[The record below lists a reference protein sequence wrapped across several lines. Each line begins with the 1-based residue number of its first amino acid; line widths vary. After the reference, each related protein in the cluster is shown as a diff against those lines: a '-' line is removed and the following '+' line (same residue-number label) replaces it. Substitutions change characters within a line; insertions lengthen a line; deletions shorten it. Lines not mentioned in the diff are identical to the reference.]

1 MFETRKPAV
10 LRTYFKY
17 FEVAFWASTFEL
29 AVYLSAFSPPF
40 SPITAS
46 VLLVKPTQ
54 TMNGIINILGRDVIY
69 IIREKESL
77 QDLIF
82 LLTSLYERGK
92 FIIFF

>member
-46 VLLVKPTQ
+46 VLLVKPTSNYEWHHKHLRKRCDLYYQ
-54 TMNGIINILGRDVIY
+54 RKRVTSRFDISID
-69 IIREKESL
+69 KSL
-77 QDLIF
+77 
-82 LLTSLYERGK
+82 
-92 FIIFF
+92 